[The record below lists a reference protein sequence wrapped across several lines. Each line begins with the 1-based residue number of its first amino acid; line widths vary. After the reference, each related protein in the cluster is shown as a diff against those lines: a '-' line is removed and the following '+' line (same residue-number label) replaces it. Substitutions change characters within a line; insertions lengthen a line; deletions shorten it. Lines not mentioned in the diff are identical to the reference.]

1 MEQIVTH
8 VHTNIEQNTD
18 DRKGKRLLFLL
29 FILQSE
35 FLELLNAFITC
46 TTSTPFMTITRFSSR
61 WCLQSRP
68 GFST

>member
-1 MEQIVTH
+1 M
-8 VHTNIEQNTD
+8 
-18 DRKGKRLLFLL
+18 LFLLL